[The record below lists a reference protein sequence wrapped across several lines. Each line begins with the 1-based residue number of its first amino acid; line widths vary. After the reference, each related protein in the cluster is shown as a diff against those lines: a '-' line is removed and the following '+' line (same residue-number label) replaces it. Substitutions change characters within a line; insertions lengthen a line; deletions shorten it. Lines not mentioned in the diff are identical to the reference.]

1 MIYQSRV
8 QHHDVTPRLFTVIK
22 VSPFINCPS
31 DEPYLTSTQVD
42 YKSNCASKTHMRS
55 ICAHID
61 IELIIVFI
69 RPNPAVRT
77 DGHNYN
83 TVNNALLIE
92 PIK

>member
-1 MIYQSRV
+1 MIYHSRV

-31 DEPYLTSTQVD
+31 EEPYLTSTQVD
-42 YKSNCASKTHMRS
+42 YKSNRASKTHMQS
-55 ICAHID
+55 ISAQID
-61 IELIIVFI
+61 IEFIIVFI

-77 DGHNYN
+77 DRHNYN
-83 TVNNALLIE
+83 TVKNALLIE